1 MLDDL
6 DSLGLNKARIVMKS
20 DQEKSIEDVKK
31 DISRKRIADGQSTTQ
46 ESSAVGDSNANGKAE
61 KGIQELNGVVRTCRS
76 ALEERLGCTITI
88 NHPIFPWMV
97 RHASQL
103 IIRYQVRASGKT
115 SYRMGKGEDSILPV
129 A

>member
-1 MLDDL
+1 MQ
-6 DSLGLNKARIVMKS
+6 S

-31 DISRKRIADGQSTTQ
+31 DTSRKGIADGQSTTQ
-46 ESSAVGDSNANGKAE
+46 ESSAVGDSDANGKTE
-61 KGIQELNGVVRTCRS
+61 KKHPGVKWSGPDVQVGTRGP
-76 ALEERLGCTITI
+76 LGCTITI

-103 IIRYQVRASGKT
+103 VIRYQVRGSGKT
-115 SYRMGKGEDSILPV
+115 SYRMGKGVDSILPV